1 MTPTVLA
8 AEGNAAVTMSTEIK
22 TAITTACQSAVDVCK
37 DGIVAVLPIGL
48 SLMAIT
54 MGIRMGC
61 RLLQKPCKLVLRY

>member
-8 AEGNAAVTMSTEIK
+8 AEGNTAVTMSTEIK
-22 TAITTACQSAVDVCK
+22 TAITTACQNAVDICK

-54 MGIRMGC
+54 MGIRMAVGFF
-61 RLLQKPCKLVLRY
+61 RSLAN